1 MSVEMGKIV
10 TLIMF
15 LLAAV
20 SVSAREDYYTLV
32 DSAEFYIGG
41 HEWEKA
47 ENFIQRALRVEPDN
61 QNTSL
66 LLSNL
71 ATVQRYQGRYQEA
84 LRNYTV
90 ALFMT
95 PNAVTLLKN
104 RASLYLDMD
113 SIDKA
118 YSDYR
123 KVVELDGNDIE
134 ALYNSGILALEK
146 KQMEESEAS
155 FQRIKDI
162 SPNSY
167 FAYNGFAMWNKANGN
182 YAKAIENYSVIIKER
197 PSVNALANRA
207 ECYLELKQLNNAEA
221 DIKSAL
227 GTDPRNGFLY
237 LLRAKLNKLRFE
249 SDAARRD
256 AEIAM
261 EYGVEESV
269 VRAFFNKD

>member
-1 MSVEMGKIV
+1 MKRFVIVLMVFTTFIVCAAGKG
-10 TLIMF
+10 
-15 LLAAV
+15 
-20 SVSAREDYYTLV
+20 YYSLV

-47 ENFIQRALRVEPDN
+47 EYFIQQALRVEPDN

-71 ATVQRYQGRYQEA
+71 ATVQRYQGKWQDA
-84 LRNYTV
+84 LKNYTI

-118 YSDYR
+118 YSDYS
-123 KVVELDGNDIE
+123 KVLELDGNDIE
-134 ALYNSGILALEK
+134 ALYNRGILALEK
-146 KQMEESEAS
+146 KQMEKSEAD
-155 FQRIKDI
+155 FQKIKDI

-182 YAKAIENYSVIIKER
+182 YSQAIENYGIIIKER
-197 PSVNALANRA
+197 PSINALANRA
-207 ECYLELKQLNNAEA
+207 ECYLALKQLNNAEA
-221 DIKSAL
+221 DIRNAL
-227 GTDPRNGFLY
+227 ETDPHNGFLY
-237 LLRAKLNKLRFE
+237 LLRAKLNRLRFE
-249 SDAARRD
+249 NDAARRD
-256 AEIAM
+256 VEIAM
-261 EYGVEESV
+261 EHGVDESV
-269 VRAFFNKD
+269 AKSFLEKD

>member
-1 MSVEMGKIV
+1 MKRFVIVLMVFTTFIVCAAGKW
-10 TLIMF
+10 
-15 LLAAV
+15 
-20 SVSAREDYYTLV
+20 YYSLV

-47 ENFIQRALRVEPDN
+47 EYFIQQALRVEPDN

-71 ATVQRYQGRYQEA
+71 ATVQRYQGKWQDA
-84 LRNYTV
+84 LKNYTI

-118 YSDYR
+118 YSDYS
-123 KVVELDGNDIE
+123 KVLELDGNDIE
-134 ALYNSGILALEK
+134 ALYNRGILALEK
-146 KQMEESEAS
+146 KQMEKSEAD
-155 FQRIKDI
+155 FQKIKDI

-182 YAKAIENYSVIIKER
+182 YSKAIENYGIINIR
-197 PSVNALANRA
+197 NAL
-207 ECYLELKQLNNAEA
+207 E
-221 DIKSAL
+221 
-227 GTDPRNGFLY
+227 TDPHNGFLY
-237 LLRAKLNKLRFE
+237 LLRAKLNRLRCE
-249 SDAARRD
+249 NDAARRD
-256 AEIAM
+256 VEIAM
-261 EYGVEESV
+261 EHGVDESV
-269 VRAFFNKD
+269 AKSFLEKD

>member
-1 MSVEMGKIV
+1 MCRLVNIV
-10 TLIMF
+10 IF
-15 LLAAV
+15 LTAFVVNA
-20 SVSAREDYYTLV
+20 SNISYYSMI

-41 HEWEKA
+41 HEWKRA
-47 ENFIQRALRVEPDN
+47 EYFIQQALKVEPDN

-71 ATVQRYQGRYQEA
+71 ATVQRYQGKWQEA
-84 LRNYTV
+84 LKNYTV

-118 YSDYR
+118 YSDYS
-123 KVVELDGNDIE
+123 KVLELDGTDIE
-134 ALYNSGILALEK
+134 ALYNRGVLALEK
-146 KQMEESEAS
+146 KQMAESKAD
-155 FQRIKDI
+155 FQKIKDI

-182 YAKAIENYSVIIKER
+182 YSKAIEDYSVIIKER
-197 PSVNALANRA
+197 PSINALANRA
-207 ECYLELKQLNNAEA
+207 ECYLALKQLNNAEA
-221 DIKSAL
+221 DIRNAL
-227 GTDPRNGFLY
+227 ETNPHNGFLY
-237 LLRAKLNKLRFE
+237 LLRAKLNSLRFE
-249 SDAARRD
+249 TDAAKRD
-256 AEIAM
+256 VQIAM

-269 VRAFFNKD
+269 AKSFLNKN